1 MHGNWSMVERAAQL
15 LGHEER
21 ETVLGDLQ
29 EAGVSPW
36 RAVFDIAGLLVRRE
50 ALQWR
55 NWQPWLAAFGL
66 TLPASF
72 LLMGF
77 SVTVS
82 YSYLHLTTAQSD
94 VLTVVNQAVLLLA
107 WGWAGGYVVGAISSR
122 TLWASLL
129 CCFAPCLFC
138 ISRFRAPHLSS
149 PCLLLFL
156 APAVYGVSCGLR
168 GSRLR
173 GSTSLGVAIVT
184 TLLTAVAI
192 GGGLWP
198 MHWLLVWP
206 SWYLAMKAE
215 VACT

>member
-15 LGHEER
+15 LGREER

-29 EAGVSPW
+29 EAGESPW
-36 RAVFDIAGLLVRRE
+36 RGVLDIAGLLVRRE
-50 ALQWR
+50 ALLWR

-77 SVTVS
+77 SLTVS
-82 YSYLHLTTAQSD
+82 YSYLHAGMAPSG
-94 VLTVVNQAVLLLA
+94 VLTVINQVVLLLA
-107 WGWAGGYVVGAISSR
+107 WGWTGGYVVGAISSR

-156 APAVYGVSCGLR
+156 VPAVYGVSCGLR
-168 GSRLR
+168 GSPLR
-173 GSTSLGVAIVT
+173 ANTSLPVAIVT

-192 GGGLWP
+192 DGGLWP
-198 MHWLLVWP
+198 MHWLLIWP

-215 VACT
+215 VACP